1 VIASGGVSTLADV
14 ELLRSMENEGVCGV
28 IIGRAMY
35 DGSISLPDALRLER
49 E

>member
-1 VIASGGVSTLADV
+1 
-14 ELLRSMENEGVCGV
+14 MENEGVCGV

-35 DGSISLPDALRLER
+35 DGSLPLPDALCLER

>member
-1 VIASGGVSTLADV
+1 VLASGGVTTLADV
-14 ELLRSMENEGVCGV
+14 EALRAMEKEGVCGV

>member
-1 VIASGGVSTLADV
+1 VSTLADV
-14 ELLRSMENEGVCGV
+14 EMLRSMENGGVCGV

-35 DGSISLPDALRLER
+35 DGSIDLSDALRLER